1 MSQRDHS
8 LMGEILSSLQKI
20 EDKSEVIDTPV
31 NNETE
36 IKSNNNVNNLNV
48 IQNQKLT
55 QTLLT
60 STFLTNTITPNH
72 GTVRE
77 PPTNPYEKN
86 TTPTASF
93 QHTLQSCRKNDKES
107 VGVRIYQ
114 KKPHVARIWS
124 QNMNGTSRNDMMFS
138 ILAFQKSI
146 LIQVMHIYEIA
157 LRQRRKWLCQHP
169 GYLYLALQL
178 HIH

>member
-48 IQNQKLT
+48 TQNQKLT

-93 QHTLQSCRKNDKES
+93 QHTMQSCRKNDKE
-107 VGVRIYQ
+107 
-114 KKPHVARIWS
+114 
-124 QNMNGTSRNDMMFS
+124 
-138 ILAFQKSI
+138 
-146 LIQVMHIYEIA
+146 
-157 LRQRRKWLCQHP
+157 
-169 GYLYLALQL
+169 
-178 HIH
+178 